1 MDRGWLSRHVS
12 SRHLIY
18 RGGGDRHD
26 GGRHDDGSA
35 VMMVGHHDGWS
46 S

>member
-1 MDRGWLSRHVS
+1 MVGCRHGS